1 MRALKKVRNEIKKK
15 EAQLAILQD
24 DLEQL
29 RAQEKQ
35 LEDTEMITAIRGA
48 RLSADDMLAF
58 IHALKSGDTD
68 ISTLLATPGQA
79 DADGPGT
86 EFKESEDNDHA
97 ETE

>member
-35 LEDTEMITAIRGA
+35 LEDTELITAIRGA

-58 IHALKSGDTD
+58 IHALKNGDAD
-68 ISTLLATPGQA
+68 LSTLLAAPGQA
-79 DADGPGT
+79 DADEPGT
-86 EFKESEDNDHA
+86 ETKESEDNDHA

>member
-35 LEDTEMITAIRGA
+35 LEDAELITAIRGA

-58 IHALKSGDTD
+58 IHALKNGGTD
-68 ISTLLATPGQA
+68 LSTLLASSGQA
-79 DADGPGT
+79 DENNPGT
-86 EFKESEDNDHA
+86 EIKESEDYDHD

>member
-35 LEDTEMITAIRGA
+35 LEDAELITAIRGA

-58 IHALKSGDTD
+58 IHALKNGGTD
-68 ISTLLATPGQA
+68 LSTLLAAPGQA
-79 DADGPGT
+79 DKNDPGT
-86 EFKESEDNDHA
+86 EIKESEDNDHD